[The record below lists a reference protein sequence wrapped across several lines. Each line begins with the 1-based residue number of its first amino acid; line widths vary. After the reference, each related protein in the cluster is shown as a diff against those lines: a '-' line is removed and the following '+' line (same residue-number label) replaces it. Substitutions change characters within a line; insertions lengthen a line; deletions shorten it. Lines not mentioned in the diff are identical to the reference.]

1 MAEQEQNEGPMVLTY
16 GYSLWFSHIDRGSMQ
31 RQRGA
36 FEDTV
41 KQLGTFND
49 VDGFWKYFS
58 HLAPAGDLPSVSD
71 YHLFKTGIK
80 PMWEDTANTLGG
92 KWIVRLRKGL
102 ASRYWEKLVISII
115 GDQFDVGNEI
125 CGAVISIRYHE
136 DIISVWNRSAHRAD
150 AVLKIKETLKRV
162 LSLPTTC
169 ALEYKTHDTSLKD
182 KSSFRNTSTD
192 VFR

>member
-1 MAEQEQNEGPMVLTY
+1 MPLTY
-16 GYSLWFSHIDRGSMQ
+16 GYTLWYSHVERGGMQ
-31 RQRGA
+31 RGRGA

-41 KQLGTFND
+41 KQLGAFND

-80 PMWEDTANTLGG
+80 PMWEDNANTLGG

-102 ASRYWEKLVISII
+102 ASRFWEKLVIAII
-115 GDQFDVGNEI
+115 SDQFDVGNDI

-136 DIISVWNRSAHRAD
+136 DIISVWNRSAQRPD
-150 AVLKIKETLKRV
+150 TVLKIKETMKRI
-162 LSLPTTC
+162 LALPSSC
-169 ALEYKTHDTSLKD
+169 NLEYKSHDNSLKD
-182 KSSFRNTSTD
+182 KSSFRNTSGA
-192 VFR
+192 FQ